1 MTLTILQAA
10 GGSGQWMNLIMLGGI
25 FLVFFFFF
33 IRPQQKKQKET
44 KNMQESLKIGDKV
57 VTAGGF
63 HATVVT
69 VEATTVVVELARG
82 TNAKIER
89 TSIVS
94 YSTTAVK
101 D

>member
-44 KNMQESLKIGDKV
+44 KNMQESLKIGDK
-57 VTAGGF
+57 
-63 HATVVT
+63 
-69 VEATTVVVELARG
+69 
-82 TNAKIER
+82 
-89 TSIVS
+89 
-94 YSTTAVK
+94 
-101 D
+101 